1 VVSSFWI
8 SFGNSDDLF
17 WLYFT
22 VFNLFL
28 DADHRKKLLPPEYN
42 RIMGF
47 EEISHT
53 ADWSVRVW
61 AQDLPS
67 LFVESARA
75 MNSLSGT
82 GISSGPRVQRTFEAE
97 GRDTESL
104 LVAFLSELVYCQEQE
119 NLAFNRFRIDVKGKK
134 LNVEME
140 GAQIASIDKA
150 IKAVTFHNLQIKETE
165 LGFETTIVF
174 DV

>member
-1 VVSSFWI
+1 
-8 SFGNSDDLF
+8 
-17 WLYFT
+17 
-22 VFNLFL
+22 
-28 DADHRKKLLPPEYN
+28 
-42 RIMGF
+42 MGF

-67 LFVESARA
+67 LFGESARA

-82 GISSGPRVQRTFEAE
+82 RIGNGLRVNRTFEAE
-97 GRDTESL
+97 GPDVESL

-119 NLAFNRFRIDVKGKK
+119 NLAFDEFTIEVKSEK
-134 LNVEME
+134 LKVEMK
-140 GAQIASIDKA
+140 GAQISSLEKA
-150 IKAVTFHNLQIKETE
+150 IKAVTYHNLQIKVTE
-165 LGFETTIVF
+165 QGFETTIVF